1 MNITVATTVGEVAVQ
16 HPLATRVFARHDI
29 DFCCGGGKTLEDA
42 CSSRGLDPA
51 RVLAEIEA
59 EVQESDAPPRRWDQE
74 PVEAVIDHILTAYHA
89 PLREELPRLEG
100 LVKKV
105 HQVHRDKAP
114 EMLAGVLDTYLNLRM
129 ELDLHMGKEEEIL
142 FPMIRAGKG
151 AMAEGPISV
160 MEQEH
165 DSAGGA
171 LVRLREL
178 TNGYEV
184 PEEACNSWR
193 ALWHGLAALE
203 TSLHEHIHLENNVL
217 FPRVLGR

>member
-1 MNITVATTVGEVAVQ
+1 MDITVATTVGEVAVQ
-16 HPLATRVFARHDI
+16 HPLATRVFARHGI
-29 DFCCGGGKTLEDA
+29 DFCCGGGKTLEEA
-42 CSSRGLDPA
+42 CSSRGLDSA
-51 RVLAEIEA
+51 RVLAEIET

-129 ELDLHMGKEEEIL
+129 ELDLHMAKEEEIL

-151 AMAEGPISV
+151 AMAEGPISM

-165 DSAGGA
+165 DAAGGA

-178 TNGYEV
+178 THGYEV

-203 TSLHEHIHLENNVL
+203 TALHEHIHIENNVL
-217 FPRVLGR
+217 FPRVLSR